1 LTVATPAPSLARMIR
16 TRATAGVLLVGLALA
31 GCRRDRSADLGIPDT
46 TFVATLGE
54 LRRTERD
61 TSLDATMRDST
72 RRMILRHHKVTP
84 AQLEYA
90 ARRLAGSPTR
100 ASDLWRKVENP
111 ARATPPAAPKP
122 RSDSSGQP
130 QMVTHPV
137 PKP

>member
-1 LTVATPAPSLARMIR
+1 MIR

-31 GCRRDRSADLGIPDT
+31 GCRRDHSADLGIPDS

-54 LRRTERD
+54 LRRTETD
-61 TSLDATMRDST
+61 TSLDVTMRDST

-84 AQLEYA
+84 AQLEHA
-90 ARRLAGSPTR
+90 ARRLATSPTR

-122 RSDSSGQP
+122 RSDSTVQP
-130 QMVTHPV
+130 QIVTHPV